1 MNVAIDIPED
11 VFRRLTELWGSDLPR
26 RSLEAI
32 ALEAYRAGVLTEF
45 EVQRMLNL
53 GSRWEVETFLKRENA
68 YLDYSEAE
76 LEDDV
81 AAIRA
86 ARAK

>member
-11 VFRRLTELWGSDLPR
+11 VFRRLTELWGNSLPR
-26 RSLEAI
+26 RSLEAV

-53 GSRWEVETFLKRENA
+53 ASRWEVETFLKRENA
-68 YLDYSEAE
+68 YLEYSEAE

>member
-1 MNVAIDIPED
+1 MNVAIEIPED
-11 VFRRLTELWGSDLPR
+11 VFHRLTEQWGNLPR
-26 RSLEAI
+26 RSLEAV

-53 GSRWEVETFLKRENA
+53 ASRWEVETFLKRENA
-68 YLDYSEAE
+68 YLDYSKAD

>member
-11 VFRRLTELWGSDLPR
+11 VFHRLSERWDNLPR
-26 RSLEAI
+26 RSLEAV

-53 GSRWEVETFLKRENA
+53 ASRWEVESFLKRENA